1 MDKEKELT
9 YANSANFVFGRNSDG
24 CIGHIGRPIANTL
37 VFNPED
43 VNQSAILL
51 IGTNQIDLRKF
62 DFSAITDI
70 EINHVR
76 YIREDMIDKRGKIND

>member
-9 YANSANFVFGRNSDG
+9 YANNEKFVFGRNTDNY
-24 CIGHIGRPIANTL
+24 IGYVGRPVTSTL

-62 DFSAITDI
+62 DFTTITDI

-76 YIREDMIDKRGKIND
+76 YIREDIIDKKGETND

>member
-1 MDKEKELT
+1 MNKEKEVT
-9 YANSANFVFGRNSDG
+9 YINKENFVFGRNND
-24 CIGHIGRPIANTL
+24 IHIGYIGCPLVTNTL

-62 DFSAITDI
+62 DFATITDI

-76 YIREDMIDKRGKIND
+76 YIREDMINKS

>member
-9 YANSANFVFGRNSDG
+9 YANSEKFVFGRNTDDY
-24 CIGHIGRPIANTL
+24 IGYVGSPIANTL

-43 VNQSAILL
+43 VDQSAILL

-62 DFSAITDI
+62 DFSTITDI

-76 YIREDMIDKRGKIND
+76 YIREDTINKKR

>member
-1 MDKEKELT
+1 MNKQEKFT
-9 YANSANFVFGRNSDG
+9 YANNENFVFGRNTDNY
-24 CIGHIGRPIANTL
+24 IGYVGSPIANTL

-43 VNQSAILL
+43 IDQSAILL

-62 DFSAITDI
+62 DFSTITDI

-76 YIREDMIDKRGKIND
+76 YIREDTINKKR